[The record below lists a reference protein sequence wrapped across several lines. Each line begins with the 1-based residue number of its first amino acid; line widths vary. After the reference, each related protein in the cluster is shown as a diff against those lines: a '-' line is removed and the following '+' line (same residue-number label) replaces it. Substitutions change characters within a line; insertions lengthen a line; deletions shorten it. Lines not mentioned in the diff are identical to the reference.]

1 MPKFFNYLRQE
12 DFPPSGFESS
22 LRFVG
27 TDYQQNYFFANE
39 KTDYSISF
47 DSDFNKILKDTSF
60 NRVSFSSSFVK
71 NFLEQKNYSISFSPK
86 FRLNPLDTGSFLAS
100 ISGSAISQT
109 KETGSLSIDL
119 NFSFSE
125 PAGSKDSGECLIS
138 LSDVKINSIFIESGS
153 NETILESFIKAAN
166 KIYNSID
173 IIIFTGVYGEPT
185 ADKDSADLDIVFYT
199 GSYQGA

>member
-1 MPKFFNYLRQE
+1 MLSIFS
-12 DFPPSGFESS
+12 D
-22 LRFVG
+22 
-27 TDYQQNYFFANE
+27 
-39 KTDYSISF
+39 SISLLKIGSIVSKTIF
-47 DSDFNKILKDTSF
+47 SVQYCSD
-60 NRVSFSSSFVK
+60 
-71 NFLEQKNYSISFSPK
+71 
-86 FRLNPLDTGSFLAS
+86 A
-100 ISGSAISQT
+100 AI
-109 KETGSLSIDL
+109 L